1 MAIDTLKLSRDL
13 EQAGFSRDGA
23 EKTTRAIAGALDQ
36 HAATKSDLSALGVTF
51 KHETNLLGERL
62 AKVET
67 RLDGVEVRLD
77 GLDGKFDGL
86 DAKFNELNGK
96 FKGLD
101 AKFDGLDAKFYEHDG
116 KFNGLDAKFNG
127 MGTNFAELGSK
138 FDGLAANHASLET
151 KLNGVDTRL
160 TGEIAKLRTD
170 MVAMG
175 GDLRAAIARSGYDLT
190 WRMLGIAGLIVAA
203 IKLLPS
209 LH

>member
-36 HAATKSDLSALGVTF
+36 HAATKSDLSALGVAF

-77 GLDGKFDGL
+77 GLDAKFNGL
-86 DAKFNELNGK
+86 DAKFS
-96 FKGLD
+96 GLD
-101 AKFDGLDAKFYEHDG
+101 A
-116 KFNGLDAKFNG
+116 KFNGLDAKFN
-127 MGTNFAELGSK
+127 ELDAK
-138 FDGLAANHASLET
+138 FDGLAANHTSLET

>member
-77 GLDGKFDGL
+77 GLD
-86 DAKFNELNGK
+86 A
-96 FKGLD
+96 
-101 AKFDGLDAKFYEHDG
+101 
-116 KFNGLDAKFNG
+116 KFNGLDAKFSD
-127 MGTNFAELGSK
+127 MGTNFAALGSK
-138 FDGLAANHASLET
+138 FDGLDANHIGLDA
-151 KLNGVDTRL
+151 KLNGVDMRL